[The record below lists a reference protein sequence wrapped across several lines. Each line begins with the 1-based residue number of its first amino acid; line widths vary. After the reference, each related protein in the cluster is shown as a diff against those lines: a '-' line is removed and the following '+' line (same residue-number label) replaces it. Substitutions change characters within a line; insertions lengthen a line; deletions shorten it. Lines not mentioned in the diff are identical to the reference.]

1 MLLADVALGRC
12 PRLLHSAPLA
22 LLLCCLFHPKS
33 DCMPSKTPQKRTARM
48 TPVKA
53 GTKRRA
59 AIEKRPRATTL
70 VTGGTGFLGSHLVR
84 QLVAEGAKDIRVMAT
99 SIPDWLVG
107 LGVETFEGSITNES
121 DAKRA
126 VEGIREIYHLAGKV
140 SRERDDAREMYKV
153 HVEGT
158 RLLCDAAK
166 AADVKTIV
174 LASTSGTIAVTED
187 GDIVPDES
195 YPQPLDIITRWP
207 YYASKVYQEMAALE
221 RFNGRGLRLVIMNP
235 SLLLGPGDDRLSSTK
250 VILDFMAR
258 KISAVPTGGLSFVD
272 ARDAAKAFRV
282 AMKKG
287 RHGERYL
294 MGAANWTFSK
304 FFGRLER
311 LTKVAAPKIA
321 LPARLAVAGSRL
333 VDSLFKQWNF
343 ASPVEPG
350 AIEMAQ
356 YYWYLNCGKAARELG
371 FRSRDPGE
379 TLHETVAYMRENFLG
394 GDAFGK

>member
-1 MLLADVALGRC
+1 
-12 PRLLHSAPLA
+12 
-22 LLLCCLFHPKS
+22 
-33 DCMPSKTPQKRTARM
+33 MPTKTPGKRIARI
-48 TPVKA
+48 TPAKP

-59 AIEKRPRATTL
+59 AIEKRPRAATL
-70 VTGGTGFLGSHLVR
+70 VTGGTGFLGAHLVR
-84 QLVAEGAKDIRVMAT
+84 QLVADGAKDIRVMAT

-107 LGVETFEGSITNES
+107 LGVETFAGSITKA
-121 DAKRA
+121 DDVKRA
-126 VEGIREIYHLAGKV
+126 VDGITDVYHLAGKV
-140 SRERDDAREMYKV
+140 SREREDAREMYKV

-166 AADVKTIV
+166 AAGVKTIV

-187 GDIVPDES
+187 GEILPDES
-195 YPQPLDIITRWP
+195 YPPPLEIVARWP
-207 YYASKVYQEMAALE
+207 YYASKAYQEMAALE
-221 RFNGRGLRLVIMNP
+221 RFNGKGLRLVSMNP

-250 VILDFMAR
+250 VVLDFMAK
-258 KISAVPTGGLSFVD
+258 KISAVPTGGVSFVD
-272 ARDAAKAFRV
+272 VRDVAQAFRV

-311 LTKVAAPKIA
+311 LTKVSAPKLA
-321 LPARLAVAGSRL
+321 LPSRLAITGSRL
-333 VDSLFKQWNF
+333 VDSLFKQWDM

-356 YYWYLNCGKAARELG
+356 YFWYLNCGKAARELA
-371 FRSRDPGE
+371 FRPRDPGE
-379 TLHETVAYMRENFLG
+379 TLHDTVTYVRENFLG